1 MSIGSILVGLAVA
14 LVVGAFVAR
23 PFRQMRASEVERAI
37 ESWVAQA
44 RAEQRAEGKGQEAR
58 GRKQEAREKAEEAEE
73 PAAFCPQCGRR
84 VGPEDRFCARC
95 GRPLRGGAEE

>member
-1 MSIGSILVGLAVA
+1 MSMGSILVGLAVA
-14 LVVGAFVAR
+14 LVVAAFVAR
-23 PFRQMRASEVERAI
+23 PFRRMQAGDVDRVI

-44 RAEQRAEGKGQEAR
+44 RVEPGAR
-58 GRKQEAREKAEEAEE
+58 GKKQEATETEE

-95 GRPLRGGAEE
+95 GKPLAGGEGE

>member
-1 MSIGSILVGLAVA
+1 MGIGSILVGVAAA

-23 PFRQMRASEVERAI
+23 PFRRMQAGGVDRVI

-44 RAEQRAEGKGQEAR
+44 RAEGEQRSEL
-58 GRKQEAREKAEEAEE
+58 AEEQRSKAGE

-95 GRPLRGGAEE
+95 GRPLREE